1 MKSLLINVSL
11 IVLGGLFFACGGDDS
26 KKDQDNDSPKVEYSE
41 ESEELYHFEAFSLK
55 PYEINALIYLPDATA
70 NIGAATDPRMV
81 HEMDDYQWDLYVGQ
95 NFHMHIEDWGE
106 EDALKAHLEELKDH
120 SEIYEI
126 EFLEQED
133 DFVYYKSTLKV
144 DGASAK
150 KEVGVDH
157 VTFHV
162 VAQHK
167 IDGINYL
174 FRTNKEGHPKPIT
187 DYMATS
193 VKNVKEIEDPA

>member
-1 MKSLLINVSL
+1 MKSIIVNVSL
-11 IVLGGLFFACGGDDS
+11 VVLGSLFFACGGEDKPDD
-26 KKDQDNDSPKVEYSE
+26 DNTLNVEYE
-41 ESEELYHFEAFSLK
+41 EDAEDLYHFEAFSLK

-81 HEMDDYQWDLYVGQ
+81 HEMDDYQWDLHVGQ
-95 NFHMHIEDWGE
+95 NFHLHIEDWGE
-106 EDALKAHLEELKDH
+106 EDALKAHLEELKDQ
-120 SEIYEI
+120 SEIYDV
-126 EFLEQED
+126 EFIEQED
-133 DFVYYKSTLKV
+133 NFVYYKSKLKV
-144 DGASAK
+144 DGSSAK
-150 KEVGVDH
+150 ADVGADH

-167 IDGINYL
+167 IDGINYI
-174 FRTNKEGHPKPIT
+174 FRTNKDGHPKPIT

>member
-1 MKSLLINVSL
+1 MKKLLYTVSL
-11 IVLGGLFFACGGDDS
+11 IVFGGLLFSCGGES
-26 KKDQDNDSPKVEYSE
+26 EKDNDGNDTPEVKYSD
-41 ESEELYHFEAFSLK
+41 ESEELYDFEAFSLK

-70 NIGAATDPRMV
+70 NIGAATDPKMV

-120 SEIYEI
+120 SGIYDV

-144 DGASAK
+144 DGASA
-150 KEVGVDH
+150 ESNVGVDH

-162 VAQHK
+162 VAQHE
-167 IDGINYL
+167 IDGINYI

-187 DYMATS
+187 DYMAKS
-193 VKNVKEIEDPA
+193 VKSVKEIEDPA

>member
-1 MKSLLINVSL
+1 MKSIVVSLSL
-11 IVLGGLFFACGGDDS
+11 IVLGSLFYACDSNNKDDDS
-26 KKDQDNDSPKVEYSE
+26 NSLNVQYDE
-41 ESEELYHFEAFSLK
+41 ESEDLYHFEAFSLK
-55 PYEINALIYLPDATA
+55 PYEINALVYLPDATA
-70 NIGAATDPRMV
+70 NIGAATDPKMV

-106 EDALKAHLEELKDH
+106 EYALKAHLEELKDQ
-120 SEIYEI
+120 SEIYDV

-133 DFVYYKSTLKV
+133 NFVYYKSKLKV
-144 DGASAK
+144 DGSSSK
-150 KEVGVDH
+150 KDVGVDH
-157 VTFHV
+157 VSFHV

-167 IDGINYL
+167 IDGINYI